1 MTCFYVHL
9 SPISE
14 FHQLKADFT
23 DTLTNHQF
31 DLDEQHEQY
40 NLMIQEEQQ
49 KCGSQLMDLEDR
61 IQQAD
66 WDLQEEQAK
75 LEDQMSSTSYYR
87 QNYEWCR
94 NQLNGYD

>member
-1 MTCFYVHL
+1 
-9 SPISE
+9 
-14 FHQLKADFT
+14 
-23 DTLTNHQF
+23 
-31 DLDEQHEQY
+31 
-40 NLMIQEEQQ
+40 
-49 KCGSQLMDLEDR
+49 MDLEDR

>member
-1 MTCFYVHL
+1 
-9 SPISE
+9 
-14 FHQLKADFT
+14 
-23 DTLTNHQF
+23 
-31 DLDEQHEQY
+31 
-40 NLMIQEEQQ
+40 MIQEEQQ